1 MAATE
6 GGLFGRIPWGVVLM
20 MIAIILVGALNLV
33 SASQATMP
41 NIWLKQLMWAGG
53 GLFIGALIVRLS
65 TNALEMAA
73 YPAYMIVNV
82 LLVLVLL
89 IGTTKKGA
97 TRWIDLGFFNLQPSE
112 LAKITII
119 LVVARY
125 FGRFEVEGGY
135 TLPMILRPMN
145 LSRPLG
151 LAAVA
156 ILRWVKQGSKL
167 DQAIASGAEELPSLD
182 PTWMKVT
189 LLSVC
194 AVWAAIS
201 VFLIARRGLHHMAVI
216 APVDIVLIPW
226 GLVLI
231 EPDLGTSLIVIAIA
245 GTMILFCGL
254 TRRSLAIGFGSA
266 AAVATFALLD
276 VAFRWG
282 IVLKPYQARRVDTF
296 LNPENDLQGAGYH
309 SSQSMIAIGSGGFTG
324 KGHTEGTQTQLSFLP
339 ENHTD
344 FAFSVWAEEWG
355 FVGAGLL
362 VLMFLALLY
371 FILRAARDLSDRFS
385 VLLCVGAAAMVF
397 FHVLVNIG
405 MVTGLLPVVGMTLPF
420 ISYGGSSMLTMIM
433 AVALAVNAAAHR
445 RT

>member
-1 MAATE
+1 VAATE

-226 GLVLI
+226 
-231 EPDLGTSLIVIAIA
+231 SL
-245 GTMILFCGL
+245 
-254 TRRSLAIGFGSA
+254 RRSLAIGFGSA